1 MLFAQ
6 AVSGVGLGQLLIYVV
21 VIAAC
26 IGIVFL
32 ALQQFGV
39 SIPPFA
45 VRIFWIVVCAFL
57 AIVAIR
63 FVLSM

>member
-26 IGIVFL
+26 IGLVYV

-39 SIPPFA
+39 AIPAFA
-45 VRIFWIVVCAFL
+45 VKIFWIVVCAFL
-57 AIVAIR
+57 VIVAIR
-63 FVLSM
+63 FVLAL

>member
-45 VRIFWIVVCAFL
+45 VRIFWIVVCAVL